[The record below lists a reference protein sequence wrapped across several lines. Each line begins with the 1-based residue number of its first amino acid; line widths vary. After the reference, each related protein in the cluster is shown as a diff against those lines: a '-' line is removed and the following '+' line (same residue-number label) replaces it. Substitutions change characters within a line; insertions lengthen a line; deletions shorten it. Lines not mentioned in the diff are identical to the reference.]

1 MSARICDFDA
11 RLADAFE
18 GKTAELRRLL
28 REFGPMGA
36 SEQHPIVLDSSKKYS
51 KDQKWVYELELEC
64 DEYLAGGFGD
74 LENAPELRK
83 VFNEVEGIYTNVES
97 DEEIKISE
105 ELMRRYVEQRLGGS
119 GKVVW
124 E

>member
-1 MSARICDFDA
+1 MSAGNWDSNA

-18 GKTAELRRLL
+18 GKPAELRRLL

-36 SEQHPIVLDSSKKYS
+36 SEQHPIALNSSKRYS
-51 KDQKWVYELELEC
+51 EDQKWVYELKLEC

-83 VFNEVEGIYTNVES
+83 VFSEVEDLYTNIES
-97 DEEIKISE
+97 DEEIKIPE
-105 ELMRRYVEQRLGGS
+105 ELMRRYVEQRLGG
-119 GKVVW
+119 GKVAW

>member
-1 MSARICDFDA
+1 MSASICDFNA

-18 GKTAELRRLL
+18 GKPAELRRLL

-36 SEQHPIVLDSSKKYS
+36 SEQHPIVLDSSKRYS
-51 KDQKWVYELELEC
+51 EDQKWVSELELEC

-74 LENAPELRK
+74 LENAPELRE

-97 DEEIKISE
+97 DEEIKIPE

>member
-1 MSARICDFDA
+1 M
-11 RLADAFE
+11 
-18 GKTAELRRLL
+18 
-28 REFGPMGA
+28 
-36 SEQHPIVLDSSKKYS
+36 LDSSKRYS
-51 KDQKWVYELELEC
+51 EYQEWVSELELEC

-97 DEEIKISE
+97 DEEIKIPE
-105 ELMRRYVEQRLGGS
+105 ELMRRYVEQRLEGS
-119 GKVVW
+119 SKVVW